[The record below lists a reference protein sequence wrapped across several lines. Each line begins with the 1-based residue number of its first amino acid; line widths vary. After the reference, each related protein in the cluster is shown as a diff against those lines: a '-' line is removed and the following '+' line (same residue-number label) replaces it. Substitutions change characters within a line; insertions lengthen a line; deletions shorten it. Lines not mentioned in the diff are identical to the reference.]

1 MLSTLVYIRRS
12 GARLHSVP
20 GDNAQPPG
28 GNVTS
33 LGFVYYN
40 EYIRIR
46 RSGARLHSV
55 LGVGDNAK
63 PPGGER
69 PPPGDGGGVLR
80 GEQERVH
87 HRIERADLV
96 HQLER
101 LLNAHLA
108 ASSQVRAPRGR

>member
-28 GNVTS
+28 GNVT
-33 LGFVYYN
+33 
-40 EYIRIR
+40 IRIR